1 MGGSPSEPIAGLI
14 SERGSLHREGTPITG
29 AAVISR
35 PTLAETKPG
44 ISSLSSRTYVGTKAF
59 ALRGS
64 LLDAPTVQKLA
75 ESTSLDEL
83 VNRLRSTPYADSF
96 ANMSPPFGARRIELA
111 LRERLAVVHHSAT
124 QGAGRYR
131 ILQLYYLKNIAWDL
145 KLALKARALNRSY
158 EQTVEYLDMK
168 AEELVGRRDLIV
180 KVLSAK
186 DVNEA
191 VTMLSGSEFFSDV
204 EKAQAAYASKGE
216 IRFFDVYIDHAVL
229 SAISK
234 EYSLNPRLY
243 SAKSADVNGVSDLVA
258 LDIDAYNVLSV
269 LRSKL
274 WGLTE
279 GEVQELII
287 APARRV
293 SLSTLN
299 SMVSADSVG
308 EAVKMIESDYRF
320 AQQGAQGDEG
330 LIDGVEDGFAKEMRD
345 TAALAFVWQGLSP
358 GTILGLI
365 KLLEF
370 EVSNL
375 AAIAIGVEAGLDPKT
390 ILSKLRL

>member
-1 MGGSPSEPIAGLI
+1 M
-14 SERGSLHREGTPITG
+14 
-29 AAVISR
+29 
-35 PTLAETKPG
+35 
-44 ISSLSSRTYVGTKAF
+44 SSKTYVGTKAF

-75 ESTSLDEL
+75 ESTSLEEM

-96 ANMSPPFGARRIELA
+96 SSMSPPYGARRIELT
-111 LRERLAVVHHSAT
+111 LRERLAAVHHSTT

-145 KLALKARALNRSY
+145 KLALKARALNRTY
-158 EQTVEYLDMK
+158 EETVEYLDMK

-191 VTMLSGSEFFSDV
+191 VTLLSGSEFFSDV
-204 EKAQAAYASKGE
+204 ERALAAYASKGE

-234 EYSLNPRLY
+234 EYSLNPKLY
-243 SAKSADVNGVSDLVA
+243 SARSADVNGVGELVA

-279 GEVQELII
+279 AEVGELVIT
-287 APARRV
+287 PARRV
-293 SLSTLN
+293 SLPTLN
-299 SMVSADSVG
+299 SMAGADSVS
-308 EAVKMIESDYRF
+308 EAVKMFESAYRF
-320 AQQGAQGDEG
+320 PLQGAQGDEE
-330 LIDGVEDGFAKEMRD
+330 LIDAVEEGFAKEMRD

-375 AAIAIGVEAGLDPKT
+375 AAIAIGVEAGIDPKK
-390 ILSKLRL
+390 ILSRLRT

>member
-1 MGGSPSEPIAGLI
+1 LKRPVLI
-14 SERGSLHREGTPITG
+14 LF
-29 AAVISR
+29 R
-35 PTLAETKPG
+35 PPRINHYKPTRLG
-44 ISSLSSRTYVGTKAF
+44 FANSGVFHLSSRTYVGTKAF

-64 LLDAPTVQKLA
+64 LLDAATVQKLA
-75 ESTSLDEL
+75 ESTSLEEL
-83 VNRLRSTPYADSF
+83 VNRLRSTPYVDTF
-96 ANMSPPFGARRIELA
+96 ANMSPPFNARRMELA
-111 LRERLAVVHHSAT
+111 LRERLAKVHHSVT
-124 QGAGRYR
+124 EGAGRFK
-131 ILQLYYLKNIAWDL
+131 IIQLYYLKNIAWDL

-158 EQTVEYLDMK
+158 EETVEYIDMK

-204 EKAQAAYASKGE
+204 EKALAAYSSKGE

-229 SAISK
+229 SAIST
-234 EYSLNPRLY
+234 EFSLNPRLY
-243 SAKSADVNGVSDLVA
+243 AGRSANVNGVGGLVA
-258 LDIDAYNVLSV
+258 LDVDAYNVLSV
-269 LRSKL
+269 LRAKL

-279 GEVQELII
+279 AEVQELVIT
-287 APARRV
+287 PGRRV
-293 SLSTLN
+293 PLSTLT
-299 SMVSADSVG
+299 SMAGADSVG
-308 EAVKMIESDYRF
+308 EAVKLIEPAYRF
-320 AQQGAQGDEG
+320 SLQGAQNDEE
-330 LIDGVEDGFAKEMRD
+330 LIDLVEDGFAKQMRE

-375 AAIAIGVEAGLDPKT
+375 AAVAIGVEAGMDPKR
-390 ILSKLRL
+390 ILSKLRV

>member
-1 MGGSPSEPIAGLI
+1 VRLTIISCPGS
-14 SERGSLHREGTPITG
+14 
-29 AAVISR
+29 AARNPEHS
-35 PTLAETKPG
+35 G
-44 ISSLSSRTYVGTKAF
+44 LSSKTYVGTKAF
-59 ALRGS
+59 ALRGA

-75 ESTSLDEL
+75 ESTSLEEM
-83 VNRLRSTPYADSF
+83 VNRLRSTPYADALS
-96 ANMSPPFGARRIELA
+96 NMAPPFSARRIELA
-111 LRERLAVVHHSAT
+111 LRERLATVHHSAT

-131 ILQLYYLKNIAWDL
+131 ILQLYYLKDIAWDL
-145 KLALKARALNRSY
+145 KLALKARALGRTY
-158 EQTVEYLDMK
+158 EETVEYLDMK
-168 AEELVGRRDLIV
+168 AEELVGRRDLLV

-204 EKAQAAYASKGE
+204 EKALGAYSSKGE

-234 EYSLNPRLY
+234 EYSLNSKLY
-243 SAKSADVNGVSDLVA
+243 SAKSGDVNGVSDLVA
-258 LDIDAYNVLSV
+258 LDVDAYNVLSV

-279 GEVQELII
+279 AEVQELVIT
-287 APARRV
+287 PARRV
-293 SLSTLN
+293 SLPTLN
-299 SMVSADSVG
+299 SMAGADSVA
-308 EAVKMIESDYRF
+308 EAVKMIESAYRF
-320 AQQGAQGDEG
+320 PLQGAQSDEE
-330 LIDGVEDGFAKEMRD
+330 LIDLVEDGFDKKMKG
-345 TAALAFVWQGLSP
+345 TASLAFVWQGLSP
-358 GTILGLI
+358 GTILGLV

-375 AAIAIGVEAGLDPKT
+375 AAIAIGVEAGMDPRK